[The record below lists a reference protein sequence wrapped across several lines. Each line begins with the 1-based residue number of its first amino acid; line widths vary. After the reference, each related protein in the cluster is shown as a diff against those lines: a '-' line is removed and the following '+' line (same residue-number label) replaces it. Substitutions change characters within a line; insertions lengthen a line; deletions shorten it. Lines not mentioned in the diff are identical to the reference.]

1 MENRSYEVLEFHKV
15 INKIIDLAKLEAT
28 KEKFLDLDIM
38 KNKGE
43 LDKELALLVEFID
56 FYKYQSKIKKSNLE
70 T

>member
-43 LDKELALLVEFID
+43 LACSFD
-56 FYKYQSKIKKSNLE
+56 
-70 T
+70 